1 MDNKDIIVVKLGGE
15 TLVTDDYLIDDIVF
29 LQKNGFNLVII
40 HGGGKEINRWL
51 RNLNIIPVFENGLR
65 VTDERTLEIAT
76 AVLCGIVNKR
86 FVSSLIRKGGR
97 AVGISGV
104 DGCLVQSTIENEKLG
119 FTGEEVEINDE
130 LLICLLRSNFIPVI
144 APISINK
151 DVKYDNVTKLINVNG
166 DTVAAGIAS
175 KLNAVKLIFLTDVPG
190 LYDQNNELI
199 SEISSNEVLNLIE
212 QGFVSGGMAVKVK
225 SCISVL
231 NKIKITRII
240 DGRVPHA
247 LVNEVY
253 EKGKGTTIVGRK

>member
-29 LQKNGFNLVII
+29 LQKKGFNLVII
-40 HGGGKEINRWL
+40 HGGGKEINQWL
-51 RNLNIIPVFENGLR
+51 NNLNIRPVFENGLR
-65 VTDERTLEIAT
+65 VTDEKTLEIAT

-104 DGCLVQSTIENEKLG
+104 DGCLVQSTIKNEKIG
-119 FTGEEVEINDE
+119 FTGEKVEINGE
-130 LLICLLRSNFIPVI
+130 LLLCLLGSNYIPVI

-151 DVKYDNVTKLINVNG
+151 DTKYDSVTKLINVNG

-175 KLNAVKLIFLTDVPG
+175 ELNAVKLIFLTDVPG
-190 LYDQNNELI
+190 LYDKNNELI
-199 SEISSNEVLNLIE
+199 SEISSNEVLKLIE
-212 QGFVSGGMAVKVK
+212 EGFVSGGMAVKVK
-225 SCISVL
+225 SCISAL
-231 NKIKITRII
+231 NKIKETRII

-247 LVNEVY
+247 LLNEIY
-253 EKGKGTTIVGRK
+253 EKGKGTTIIGEK